1 MQEIKDS
8 AVERRNYTVAVD
20 LGSSSVVVAVGEK
33 PVDGKMS
40 VLALV
45 SKPVEGVNAG
55 RIDNIELVSR
65 AIREAVAEIE
75 ERLGIRITEAYAGIS
90 GDFVRCARH
99 TDHVYVY
106 DPQTGVTQ
114 QDVDALFDRMRNVQA
129 PDDETIMERIPQN
142 YMVDDS
148 QEVKNPV
155 GSFGKKLSSTFNFIL
170 CHKTPIQ
177 RLDMALK
184 RLSIRMLGVLSDA
197 LATPEAVL
205 LPEEKE
211 EGVAVVD
218 MGGGVTDVTVYYRNV
233 VRYTVSIP
241 MGASAINRDIR
252 TMGVPEKYVEKLKR
266 KYGSAVAELAPE
278 DKLIRVQG
286 RTSRED
292 KDILLKNLAT
302 VIEAR
307 ATDIAEFVLQEIKD
321 SGYASKLAYGIVLTG
336 GSAQL
341 KDIGE
346 LFHRVTEM
354 DVRIALPDAS
364 VDEASVERVAS
375 PAFSTAV
382 GLLLKGARQGACA
395 VVEHISTPAQSQAAA
410 PQAPAN
416 AAATVPPAAQPD
428 AAASAPSGTI
438 PPRTAA
444 PERTTTLAPRPAAAQ
459 RGGVPPVARQET
471 PSAAQSAAA
480 APQPQSRPAA
490 SQFRHVPPHVQEETP
505 APQQPVQQQ
514 PLQQPFRQPAQPV
527 AQQPLQQPAQPA
539 AQQPL
544 QQPYVEAEP
553 LVAPDFDF
561 SDDFEPVDSKRKRDW
576 GSIFQKAFDKVN
588 KSFTAAEDEEI

>member
-33 PVDGKMS
+33 PADGKMS

-395 VVEHISTPAQSQAAA
+395 VVEHISISGSVPVQGQGAAAGAAA
-410 PQAPAN
+410 PQMPAN
-416 AAATVPPAAQPD
+416 AAAGTEAAQSGGSPD
-428 AAASAPSGTI
+428 PVVSAASGSI

-444 PERTTTLAPRPAAAQ
+444 PERTTLAPRSAAAQ
-459 RGGVPPVARQET
+459 RGGVPPVAQPET
-471 PSAAQSAAA
+471 RPAAQSAAA

-490 SQFRHVPPHVQEETP
+490 PQFRPVQQEAP
-505 APQQPVQQQ
+505 APQQRPLQQPARPVAQQ
-514 PLQQPFRQPAQPV
+514 PLQQPAQPV
-527 AQQPLQQPAQPA
+527 AQQPLQQS
-539 AQQPL
+539 
-544 QQPYVEAEP
+544 YVEAEP